1 MQEKTTLTLR
11 HTASRVLHTYADVR
25 IGATKAEKHC
35 HKTSDTVLLTF
46 DDYGT
51 PEEMNDLLNILADK
65 GVKAMFFVIGSW
77 ADEHPE
83 LVAQIAAAGHEL
95 GNHTYSHPNLL
106 RLSDAAILEEVDKGI
121 RSRWLRAPQ
130 GRSNRHISRLLRE
143 QRGMALCYWTIDSR
157 DWTGA
162 SVAEMRHTIMHE
174 AKPGAVVL
182 FHMHGTYTRQLL
194 PGLIDELRSSGHHL
208 TDMTEQ
214 W

>member
-51 PEEMNDLLNILADK
+51 PEEINDLLNILADK

-121 RSRWLRAPQ
+121 
-130 GRSNRHISRLLRE
+130 
-143 QRGMALCYWTIDSR
+143 
-157 DWTGA
+157 
-162 SVAEMRHTIMHE
+162 
-174 AKPGAVVL
+174 
-182 FHMHGTYTRQLL
+182 
-194 PGLIDELRSSGHHL
+194 
-208 TDMTEQ
+208 
-214 W
+214 